1 MNPSRRSAVTLLL
14 AALAV
19 APGALAADLPPA
31 EAGGLY
37 AFLKAG
43 EYKSWARESAAH
55 PSRGP
60 HPVRVVA
67 YFNASLDASMKRGG
81 NQEHPRGAAV
91 VKELYDG
98 DGRLSGWAAAIK
110 TEVRSA
116 VGQGWYWYEVLSVAP
131 GARPVAADNGVPLC
145 YGCHA
150 PGRDFI
156 LTEYPLR

>member
-1 MNPSRRSAVTLLL
+1 MKASTLIVPLLALAAVAP
-14 AALAV
+14 AALA
-19 APGALAADLPPA
+19 GELPPA
-31 EAGGLY
+31 EADGLY
-37 AFLKAG
+37 AFLKSG
-43 EYKSWARESAAH
+43 EYKSWARESAPH

-60 HPVRVVA
+60 HPVRVIA
-67 YFNASLDASMKRGG
+67 YFNPTLEASMKRGG
-81 NQEHPRGAAV
+81 KQEHPRGAAV

-110 TEVRSA
+110 TDARSA
-116 VGQGWYWYEVLSVAP
+116 VGKGWYWYEVLSVAQ
-131 GARPVAADNGVPLC
+131 GERPVAADKGVPLC